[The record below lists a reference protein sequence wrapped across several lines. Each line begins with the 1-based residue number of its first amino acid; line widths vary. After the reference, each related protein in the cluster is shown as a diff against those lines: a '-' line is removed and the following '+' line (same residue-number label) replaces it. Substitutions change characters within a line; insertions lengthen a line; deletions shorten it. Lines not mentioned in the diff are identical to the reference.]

1 MPSERRLLRARP
13 LGSWLL
19 GPGDEGTDRVWLR
32 VQILLSVTQV
42 IANLVGTVLVTLL
55 LALVLPGRPVL
66 TNDLAFLNFVAVPA
80 YVLVALVLGS
90 IAGTAM
96 TRGALRWFLEGHDAD
111 RKERIATLRLPW
123 KLTAI
128 SAVLW
133 LIGTALFTTLYGL
146 VDTELIAKVM
156 LTSLMAGIVVCAN
169 SYLLSEFAL
178 RPIAARA
185 LAASPPRRAIG
196 VGITMR
202 SLLIW
207 LLAGIPV
214 AGMMTVALFGL
225 LRQNV
230 SADELAVAVLV
241 LGGVGLV
248 TGLGLM
254 VMNTRAMVAP
264 IRSVTAALAKVQR
277 GDLDAEVLV
286 FDGTELG
293 LLQTGFNRMVD
304 DVRERERIR
313 DLFGRHVGEDVAK
326 AAHVKR
332 QIELGGEVRD
342 VAVLFIDVVGSTT
355 IAAEQP
361 PQEVVKLLNRFFAVV
376 VAEVHEYGG
385 FVNKFEGDAV
395 LAIFGAPE
403 DMDDA
408 AGSALQRP
416 ADDRPTREEVP
427 EADAGVGVSA
437 GRAVAGNVGAESRFE
452 YTVIGD
458 PVNEAARL
466 SEHAKGVEAASSGRS
481 RRRGGIVRGGRALA
495 RGRRGEAARPSRAD
509 EDRRPDLLGREWP
522 ISRVTD
528 RIATCGG
535 SIRH

>member
-1 MPSERRLLRARP
+1 MPSERRLLQARP

-19 GPGDEGTDRVWLR
+19 GPGDEGSDRVWLR

-42 IANLVGTVLVTLL
+42 IANLVGTVLVTVL

-80 YVLVALVLGS
+80 FVLVALIAGS
-90 IAGTAM
+90 IVGTAL
-96 TRGALRWFLEGHDAD
+96 TRGSLKWFLEGRHAD
-111 RKERIATLRLPW
+111 RKERIASLRLPW

-128 SAVLW
+128 SGVLW

-196 VGITMR
+196 VGITIR
-202 SLLIW
+202 LLLIW

-214 AGMMTVALFGL
+214 AGMMTVALAGL
-225 LRQNV
+225 IRQNV
-230 SADELAVAVLV
+230 SADELALAVLV

-248 TGLGLM
+248 TGLSLM

-264 IRSVTAALAKVQR
+264 IRSVTQALAKVQG
-277 GDLDAEVLV
+277 GDMDAEVLV

-293 LLQTGFNRMVD
+293 LLQTGFNRMVS
-304 DVRERERIR
+304 DVREREKLR

-326 AAHVKR
+326 AALSR
-332 QIELGGEVRD
+332 QIELGGEVRH
-342 VAVLFIDVVGSTT
+342 VAVLFIDVVGSST
-355 IAAEQP
+355 IASEQP
-361 PQEVVKLLNRFFAVV
+361 PQEVVKLLNRFFDVV
-376 VAEVHEYGG
+376 VHEVHEYGG

-403 DMDDA
+403 DMDDPT
-408 AGSALQRP
+408 GSALKAAR
-416 ADDRPTREEVP
+416 AMTARLIEEVP
-427 EADAGVGVSA
+427 EAAAGVGVSA
-437 GRAVAGNVGAESRFE
+437 GQVVAGNVGAESRFE

-466 SEHAKGVEAASSGRS
+466 SEHAKTVEGCVVASMRAVEDASADEAGRW
-481 RRRGGIVRGGRALA
+481 REIDEVQL
-495 RGRRGEAARPSRAD
+495 RGRREP
-509 EDRRPDLLGREWP
+509 
-522 ISRVTD
+522 T
-528 RIATCGG
+528 RIAVPV
-535 SIRH
+535 SPER

>member
-19 GPGDEGTDRVWLR
+19 GPGDEGSDRLWLR
-32 VQILLSVTQV
+32 VQVLLSVTQV

-55 LALVLPGRPVL
+55 LALVLPGRAVL
-66 TNDLAFLNFVAVPA
+66 TDDLFWLNFIAVPA
-80 YVLVALVLGS
+80 YVLAALVAGT
-90 IAGTAM
+90 IVGTAM
-96 TRGALRWFLEGHDAD
+96 TRGALRWFLEGRVAD
-111 RKERIATLRLPW
+111 RKQRIATLRLPW

-146 VDTELIAKVM
+146 VDTELIAKVL
-156 LTSLMAGIVVCAN
+156 LTALMAGIVVCAN

-185 LAASPPRRAIG
+185 LAASPPKRAIG

-214 AGMMTVALFGL
+214 AGMMTVALFAIV
-225 LRQNV
+225 RQNV

-248 TGLGLM
+248 TGLSLM

-264 IRSVTAALAKVQR
+264 IRSVTQALAKVQR

-293 LLQTGFNRMVD
+293 LLQTGFNRMVS

-326 AAHVKR
+326 AAMSR

-355 IAAEQP
+355 IATEQP
-361 PQEVVKLLNRFFAVV
+361 PEEVVKLLNRFFAVV
-376 VAEVHEYGG
+376 VAEVHEHGG

-395 LAIFGAPE
+395 LAVFGAPE

-408 AGSALQRP
+408 AGAALKAARTMT
-416 ADDRPTREEVP
+416 ARLRDEVP
-427 EADAGVGVSA
+427 ECEAGVGVSA
-437 GRAVAGNVGAESRFE
+437 GQAVAGNVGAESRFE

-466 SEHAKGVEAASSGRS
+466 SEHAKGVDGRVVGSMRAVEAASSGEAERW
-481 RRRGGIVRGGRALA
+481 RETDEVKL
-495 RGRRGEAARPSRAD
+495 RGRLEP
-509 EDRRPDLLGREWP
+509 
-522 ISRVTD
+522 T
-528 RIATCGG
+528 RIAVPVDPE
-535 SIRH
+535 S

>member
-1 MPSERRLLRARP
+1 
-13 LGSWLL
+13 
-19 GPGDEGTDRVWLR
+19 VWLR

-42 IANLVGTVLVTLL
+42 IANLVGTVLVTVL

-66 TNDLAFLNFVAVPA
+66 TTDLAFLNFVAVPA
-80 YVLVALVLGS
+80 FVLAALIAGS

-96 TRGALRWFLEGHDAD
+96 TRGALRWFLEGRHAE

-123 KLTAI
+123 KLTAV
-128 SAVLW
+128 SGVLW
-133 LIGTALFTTLYGL
+133 LIGTGLFTTLYGV

-196 VGITMR
+196 VGITIRM
-202 SLLIW
+202 LLIW

-214 AGMMTVALFGL
+214 AGMMTVALSGL
-225 LRQNV
+225 IRQNV

-248 TGLGLM
+248 AGLGLM

-264 IRSVTAALAKVQR
+264 IRSVTQALAKVQR
-277 GDLDAEVLV
+277 GDMDAEVLV

-293 LLQTGFNRMVD
+293 LLQTGFNRMVS

-313 DLFGRHVGEDVAK
+313 DLFGRHVGEDVAQ
-326 AAHVKR
+326 AALER

-376 VAEVHEYGG
+376 VAEVHEHGG

-395 LAIFGAPE
+395 LAVFGAPE

-408 AGSALQRP
+408 AGCALKAAR
-416 ADDRPTREEVP
+416 AMTARLLDEVP
-427 EADAGVGVSA
+427 EAAAGVGVSA
-437 GRAVAGNVGAESRFE
+437 GQAVAGNVGAESRFE

-458 PVNEAARL
+458 PVNEGARL
-466 SEHAKGVEAASSGRS
+466 SEHAKTVKGCVVASMRAVEDASPDEAERW
-481 RRRGGIVRGGRALA
+481 REIDEVQL
-495 RGRRGEAARPSRAD
+495 RGRTEP
-509 EDRRPDLLGREWP
+509 
-522 ISRVTD
+522 T
-528 RIATCGG
+528 RIAVPVDAV
-535 SIRH
+535 S